1 MKKTLLFCLLAMI
14 AGIPIHTHAQKQ
26 TGQFKTFVH
35 IGNPGQK
42 GVVDYNAETQEYTL
56 EGASGNMWF
65 DHDDFHY
72 LANRIKGNFILQAQV
87 EFIGKGV
94 DAHRK
99 VGWMVRHSLE
109 PNSPH
114 INGVVHG
121 DGLTAL
127 QFRKSPG
134 GTTEEV
140 RSEIVAPDVIQ
151 LERKGNTYI
160 LSTARFG
167 EPFVSVKVDSLAL
180 GNDVYVGIFLCSHNE
195 QAVEKAIFRNVRVI
209 IPAKDNFVPYRDY
222 IGSHVE
228 VMNVENGRRKILYSE
243 PVSLQAPNWTPD
255 GKALIYNRNGLLY
268 NLPLDTK
275 KPTQINTGFA
285 TKNNNDHVLSF
296 DGKQLGISHNSP
308 EDKGQSVVYTLPATG
323 GTPKKIT
330 TNNPSYLHG
339 WSPDGKYLIY
349 TGGRNDE
356 YDIYK
361 ISVKGGK
368 ETRLTTYKGLDDG
381 SEYTPNGKYIYFNST
396 RSGLM
401 QIWRMKPDGSKQ
413 EQVTSD
419 NYNNWFPHISPDGKW
434 IVFLSFMNDVDPDDH
449 PFYKHVYL
457 RMMPITGG
465 KPKVIAYIYGGQATI
480 NVPSWSP
487 DGKQVAFVSNSVVE

>member
-1 MKKTLLFCLLAMI
+1 MKSPLIILCMLTLLCLHAI
-14 AGIPIHTHAQKQ
+14 AQKQ
-26 TGQFKTFVH
+26 TGPFKTFVH

-42 GVVDYNAETQEYTL
+42 GTVDYNEETQEYTL

-72 LANRIKGNFILQAQV
+72 LAKRINGNFILQAQV
-87 EFIGKGV
+87 AFIGNGV

-121 DGLTAL
+121 DGLTSL
-127 QFRKSPG
+127 QYRKLPG
-134 GTTEEV
+134 STTEEIK
-140 RSEIVAPDVIQ
+140 SEAKGPDVIQ

-160 LSTARFG
+160 FSTAHYG
-167 EPFVSVKVDSLAL
+167 EPFVTVKMDSLAL

-195 QAVEKAIFRNVRVI
+195 KAVEKAVFRNVRVI
-209 IPAKDNFVPYRDY
+209 TPAKDNFVPYRDY

-228 VMNVENGRRKILYSE
+228 LMEVATGNRKIIYSE

-255 GKALIYNRNGLLY
+255 GKTLIYNRNGLLY
-268 NLPLDTK
+268 NLPLNTL
-275 KPTQINTGFA
+275 KPVQINTDFA
-285 TKNNNDHVLSF
+285 TRNNNDHVLSF

-308 EDKGQSVVYTLPATG
+308 EDKGESVVYTVPVGG

-330 TNNPSYLHG
+330 VNNPSYLHS

-349 TGGRNDE
+349 TGGRNGE
-356 YDIYK
+356 FDIYK
-361 ISVKGGK
+361 IASKGGK
-368 ETRLTTYKGLDDG
+368 ETKLTTYKGLDDG
-381 SEYTPNGKYIYFNST
+381 AEYSPDGKYIYFNST
-396 RSGLM
+396 RTGLM

-413 EQVTSD
+413 EQITSD
-419 NYNNWFPHISPDGKW
+419 NYNNWFPHISPDGKS
-434 IVFLSFMNDVDPDDH
+434 IVFLSFMNDIDPDDH

-457 RMMPITGG
+457 RMIPITGG

-487 DGKQVAFVSNSVVE
+487 DSKQIAFVSNSVIE